1 MIGTVHNSY
10 IIGNSIHRT
19 YNRAITFHGVHY
31 LRVQKNFAYNTM
43 GHTIF
48 IEDAAETKNLIEDNL
63 VMQVHG
69 SFSLLNTD
77 MTPACFWIT
86 HPDNIFRRNHAVGAD
101 RYGYWFDT
109 QPHSTGPS
117 FDSNIC
123 PENAQLGEFTDN
135 VAHSNGKYGLRIF
148 HIMIPRTYPCKPLSY
163 NASNVGN
170 EYASNPL
177 VTAYFDN
184 YTGYKNKECNA
195 IAEQIGDVRWRNFKV
210 ADARTA

>member
-1 MIGTVHNSY
+1 
-10 IIGNSIHRT
+10 
-19 YNRAITFHGVHY
+19 
-31 LRVQKNFAYNTM
+31 
-43 GHTIF
+43 
-48 IEDAAETKNLIEDNL
+48 
-63 VMQVHG
+63 
-69 SFSLLNTD
+69 

-86 HPDNIFRRNHAVGAD
+86 HPDNIFRRNHAVGSE

-109 QPHSTGPS
+109 KPHSTGPS
-117 FDSNIC
+117 FDTNIC

-148 HIMIPRTYPCKPLSY
+148 HKLIPRTYPCKPLSY
-163 NASNVGN
+163 NATNVGN

-184 YTGYKNKECNA
+184 YVGYKNEECNA

-210 ADARTA
+210 ADAKTAQIEISMSKDTVDGTAQIINALVIGSSANAEASTLSANFHGIVTPRTENFQVNGAKFYNFNNGN